1 MQSSIKRTIAVGS
14 TTFGASVLGM
24 LAQLAIPAHALT
36 DARATIGGMIGLV
49 TLLLALVLGLV
60 IWTAFSVYTTQ
71 QSEAQSLG
79 PVVVEL
85 DLMLEKYGP
94 EASLGRS
101 EVRAA
106 LTRSRARFF
115 GGAERTP
122 RPFTLDESRATMR
135 GMSNYFDSLQP
146 ATELQKQHL
155 ASARQLAVSF
165 AQTQMLMARQL
176 ANPVPH
182 FLLVVVVCW
191 SAALFFGN
199 GLASA
204 INLVT
209 VLTLLAGAIA
219 ISSAIFLILELS
231 EPYSGVFR
239 LSSAGI
245 DALQQALEQAAAKK
259 AP

>member
-14 TTFGASVLGM
+14 TTFGSAVLGM
-24 LAQLAIPAHALT
+24 LAQLVIPAHTLS
-36 DARATIGGMIGLV
+36 DAKGTIGAMIGLV

-79 PVVVEL
+79 PVIVEL
-85 DLMLEKYGP
+85 DLTLEKYGP
-94 EASLGRS
+94 EAALGRS
-101 EVRAA
+101 ELRAA
-106 LTRSRARFF
+106 LQRSRARFF
-115 GGAERTP
+115 GGGGRTP
-122 RPFTLDESRATMR
+122 QPFTLEESRATMR
-135 GMSNYFDSLQP
+135 GMGNYFDSLRP
-146 ATELQKQHL
+146 ATDLQKQHL
-155 ASARQLAVSF
+155 ATARSLAVSF

-204 INLVT
+204 INSVT
-209 VLTLLAGAIA
+209 VLTLLAGSIA
-219 ISSAIFLILELS
+219 ISSAIFLIVELS
-231 EPYSGVFR
+231 EPYTGVFR
-239 LSSAGI
+239 LSSSGI
-245 DALQQALEQAAAKK
+245 DELQLALERADAKTL
-259 AP
+259 P